1 MVIVVIVLVL
11 VVCAVLGRWI
21 ARQKGRSKREGTILG
36 LLFGPFGCLVE
47 GLLPTLNARTT
58 GRRGRSGPKGYRTGP
73 TEPGE
78 MPEDWGEPKAEPDDG
93 VDMGWLK

>member
-1 MVIVVIVLVL
+1 MVIVLIL
-11 VVCAVLGRWI
+11 VVFAVLGRWM
-21 ARQKGRSKREGTILG
+21 AGQKGRSKLEGTILG

-47 GLLPTLNARTT
+47 GLLPTLKARAP
-58 GRRGRSGPKGYRTGP
+58 RRSGPSGPTGYRTGP

-78 MPEDWGEPKAEPDDG
+78 MPEDWGQPREEADDG